1 MHQPSQ
7 LVRPPDD
14 HTRDSNDLVT
24 GLPQPKETN
33 VAAPPSTEQ
42 LISAD
47 GKPLLR
53 APNVPNLADTEKID
67 SRRARF
73 RLEERREFRYHLSV
87 AIAITFSWIVRLTPE
102 RLRNWLADRGGDF
115 FHRFS
120 PTYRQNV
127 TANVAQV
134 MGLPDDSP
142 EVRAATKRVFRASGR
157 NFSDLLLSPHM
168 TSRRIAIDA
177 ELVSGDWSILDN
189 ALAEGKGAVIVTAH
203 VGSFDFL
210 GKTLQN
216 RGYKLNSLT
225 SRTTARFLFDGVS
238 YLRRKRGPAII
249 EASPSGVR
257 KVIQGIRKGECAV
270 LACDRDFFQNGMPV
284 TFFGRETTLPP
295 GAIRFARETGA
306 PIVPLFAVRLEK
318 GRGIT
323 IEPSFYV
330 EKTKNLEEDLAKGMA
345 KIVPVLEKAIRAL
358 PDQWVMFQRVWPLEP
373 VDPVRV
379 FPIGSPLESE
389 LLERVGAALPGP
401 VRRPGRK
408 HQDRDASPKDRTEE
422 HQ

>member
-1 MHQPSQ
+1 
-7 LVRPPDD
+7 
-14 HTRDSNDLVT
+14 VT
-24 GLPQPKETN
+24 GLPQPANTST
-33 VAAPPSTEQ
+33 AASPTTESPIGVDGNSPILAPS
-42 LISAD
+42 A
-47 GKPLLR
+47 
-53 APNVPNLADTEKID
+53 PNLAETEKVD

-73 RLEERREFRYHLSV
+73 RLERRREFRYHLSV
-87 AIAITFSWIVRLTPE
+87 AIAITFSWIVWLTPE
-102 RLRNWLADRGGDF
+102 QLRNWLADRGGDF

-127 TANVAQV
+127 TANLAQV
-134 MGLPDDSP
+134 MGLPEESL
-142 EVRAATKRVFRASGR
+142 EVRTATKRVFRASGR

-168 TSRRIAIDA
+168 TSRRIAVDA
-177 ELVSGDWSILDN
+177 ELVSGDWSILDD
-189 ALAEGKGAVIVTAH
+189 ALAGGKGAIIVTAH

-225 SRTTARFLFDGVS
+225 SRTTARFLFDGVT

-257 KVIQGIRKGECAV
+257 KVIQGIRRGECAV
-270 LACDRDFFQNGMPV
+270 LACDRDFFQNGTPV

-295 GAIRFARETGA
+295 GAIRFARDTGA
-306 PIVPLFAVRLEK
+306 PIVPLFAVRL
-318 GRGIT
+318 GNHRGIT
-323 IEPSFYV
+323 IEPSFFV
-330 EKTKNLEEDLAKGMA
+330 ERTKILDDDLAKGMA
-345 KIVPVLEKAIRAL
+345 KLVPVLEKAIRAL
-358 PDQWVMFQRVWPLEP
+358 PEQWVMFQRVWPLEP

-389 LLERVGAALPGP
+389 LLERVGAVLPGP
-401 VRRPGRK
+401 ARLPGRK
-408 HQDRDASPKDRTEE
+408 HQDQDASPKDRKEE

>member
-1 MHQPSQ
+1 MLQPNLSARR
-7 LVRPPDD
+7 LDDRP
-14 HTRDSNDLVT
+14 RDSIDPVS
-24 GLPQPKETN
+24 GLPQPADTN
-33 VAAPPSTEQ
+33 VAASLSTES
-42 LISAD
+42 LVNVD
-47 GKPLLR
+47 GKSSLP
-53 APNVPNLADTEKID
+53 APGAPILAEPERVD

-115 FHRFS
+115 FHHFS

-134 MGLPDDSP
+134 MGLPEDSP

-168 TSRRIAIDA
+168 TSRQIAIDA

-189 ALAEGKGAVIVTAH
+189 ALAGGKGAVIVTAH

-225 SRTTARFLFDGVS
+225 SRTTARFLFDGVT

-295 GAIRFARETGA
+295 GAIRFARDTGA
-306 PIVPLFAVRLEK
+306 PIVPLFAVRL
-318 GRGIT
+318 GNHRGIT

-330 EKTKNLEEDLAKGMA
+330 EKTKNLDEDLANGMA
-345 KIVPVLEKAIRAL
+345 KLVPVLEKAIRAL

-401 VRRPGRK
+401 VRLPGRK
-408 HQDRDASPKDRTEE
+408 LQDRDASPKDRTEE
-422 HQ
+422 RQ